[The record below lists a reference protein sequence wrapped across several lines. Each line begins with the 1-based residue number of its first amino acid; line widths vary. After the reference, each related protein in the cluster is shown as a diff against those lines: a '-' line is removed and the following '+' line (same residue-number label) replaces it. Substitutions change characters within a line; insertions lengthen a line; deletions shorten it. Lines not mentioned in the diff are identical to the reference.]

1 MAEELKQFLGNISS
15 QSADHKN
22 DAKWLTD
29 LRSEVNVK
37 KHEKIDITIGSLEK
51 ILSRMPNWKSPGQGV
66 LNKEF

>member
-37 KHEKIDITIGSLEK
+37 KHEKIDITIGSLKK